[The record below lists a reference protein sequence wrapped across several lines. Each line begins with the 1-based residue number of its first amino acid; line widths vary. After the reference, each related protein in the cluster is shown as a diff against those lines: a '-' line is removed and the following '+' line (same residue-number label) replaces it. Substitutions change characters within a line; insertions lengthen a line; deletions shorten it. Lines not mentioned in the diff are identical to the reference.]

1 MFEFGVL
8 GYSAAALAFFVF
20 AALLSTSWRGK
31 TQGGMLLLAA
41 LITSIWAAI
50 LAVQAAYQVVPV
62 ALVWAVEVLRALAWL
77 AFLIRLLLPPT
88 GERSRYAH
96 HLKTVRTL
104 VFLLCLLLII
114 PFDDLLLFNTEIPYF
129 NLGFDL
135 RFLGQVLLALCGVL
149 LTEQLF
155 RNTPA
160 DERWGIKYLCL
171 GLGGIFV
178 FDFYLFSDA
187 LLFRRIDGDIWY
199 ARGAVNALI
208 VPLIAVASA
217 RNPQWSV
224 DLFVS
229 RRMVFYTTS
238 LFGAGLYML
247 LMAVAGYYVKL
258 YGGEWGTILQIT
270 FIFAAGIGLL
280 AILLSGSLRARLKV
294 FLNKHFFNYRYD
306 YREEWLRL
314 IHVLSGEGEEKPLQE
329 RAIAAIAGIV
339 ESPGGLLWLREG
351 KGAYSNVACWNLPE
365 VGVKGSSGLESLMA
379 FFEQRQWVV
388 NLEEYL
394 EDPSFY
400 SDLEL
405 PDWLLGLERAWL
417 LVPLLHDARLQGFV
431 LLATPRARHTLNWEN
446 MDLLKTA
453 GCQVASYLALNR
465 AAIALAEAQQF
476 EGFNRL
482 SAFVIHDL
490 KNLIAQ
496 LSLVT
501 KNAVRHK
508 NNPEFIDDAMQTI
521 DNSVSKMSR
530 LMAQMRS
537 AMPGDS
543 RSQIEL
549 NAMLRDL
556 VLERS
561 SQTPVPVFSGV
572 SEDTIIL
579 ADRDRMSAVFGHVIQ
594 NAQDATPPDGRVEI
608 KLHVASGQAIVEVR
622 DTGLGMDEAFIRERL
637 FRPFDSTKGL
647 TGMGIGAYECREFVK
662 AIGGQVLVS
671 SAPGA
676 GTLFTMV
683 LPLAPTAFTEK
694 PKPEKQ

>member
-8 GYSAAALAFFVF
+8 GYSAAALAFFVL
-20 AALLSTSWRGK
+20 AVLLLTSWRGK
-31 TQGGMLLLAA
+31 TQGGMLLFAA
-41 LITSIWAAI
+41 LITSIWAAV
-50 LAVQAAYQVVPV
+50 LAIQAAYQIIPVV
-62 ALVWAVEVLRALAWL
+62 LVWAAEALRTFAWL
-77 AFLIRLLLPPT
+77 AFLIRLLLPSAEQQSAYT
-88 GERSRYAH
+88 KS
-96 HLKTVRTL
+96 LKIVRTL
-104 VFLLCLLLII
+104 VVLLCILLII
-114 PFDDLLLFNTEIPYF
+114 PFDDFLLFNTEIPYF

-135 RFLGQVLLALCGVL
+135 RFLGQVLLALCGVVL
-149 LTEQLF
+149 IEQLF

-171 GLGGIFV
+171 GLGGLFV

-229 RRMVFYTTS
+229 RRMVFHTTS

-247 LMAVAGYYVKL
+247 LMAVAGYYIKL
-258 YGGEWGTILQIT
+258 YGGEWGAILQIT
-270 FIFAAGIGLL
+270 FLFAAGIALL
-280 AILLSGSLRARLKV
+280 AIFFSGSLRAKVKV

-314 IHVLSGEGEEKPLQE
+314 INVLSGEEGNRPLQE
-329 RAIAAIAGIV
+329 RAISAMAGIV
-339 ESPGGLLWLREG
+339 ESPGGLLWLREDN
-351 KGAYSNVACWNLPE
+351 GAYSNVAHWNLPE
-365 VGVKGSSGLESLMA
+365 VGVEGSSGLELLMC

-388 NLEEYL
+388 NLEEYRG
-394 EDPSFY
+394 DPSFY
-400 SDLEL
+400 TDLEL
-405 PDWLLGLERAWL
+405 PDWLLNLERAWL
-417 LVPLLHDARLQGFV
+417 LVPLQHDTKLQGFV
-431 LLATPRARHTLNWEN
+431 LLATPRAKHALNWEN

-465 AAIALAEAQQF
+465 AAMALAEAQQF

-508 NNPEFIDDAMQTI
+508 NNPEFIDDAMHTI

-530 LMAQMRS
+530 LMTQMRS
-537 AMPGDS
+537 AMPGDN

-561 SQTPVPVFSGV
+561 SQNPAPVFKGTGEEV
-572 SEDTIIL
+572 MIL
-579 ADRDRMSAVFGHVIQ
+579 ADRDRMGAVFGHVIQ
-594 NAQDATPPDGRVEI
+594 NAQDATSSDGSVEI
-608 KLHVASGQAIVEVR
+608 RLHFESGQAIVEVR
-622 DTGLGMDEAFIRERL
+622 DTGLGMDETFIRERL

-647 TGMGIGAYECREFVK
+647 TGMGIGAYECREFVN

-671 SAPGA
+671 SRPGV
-676 GTLFTMV
+676 GTVFTMV
-683 LPLAPTAFTEK
+683 LPLALTTFTEK
-694 PKPEKQ
+694 QKAIT